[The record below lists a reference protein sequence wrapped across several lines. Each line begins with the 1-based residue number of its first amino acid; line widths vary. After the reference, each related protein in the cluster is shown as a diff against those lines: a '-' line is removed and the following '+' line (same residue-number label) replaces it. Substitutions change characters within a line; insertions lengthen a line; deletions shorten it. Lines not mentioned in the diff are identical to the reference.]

1 MGERSPV
8 FSSSRTPK
16 PHTLNPS
23 SAMPAR
29 ILVVDDEPDL
39 HLLIR
44 QSFKRQADQWT
55 FDFAHDGEEALAKL
69 DAAAFDIVLTDIN
82 MPRMDGLTLLS
93 HIRERDRSLRVVI
106 VSAYGDMDNIRT
118 AMNRG
123 AYDFVTKPINLADLK
138 TTIEKTWQEV
148 QATREAEAART
159 QLETTR
165 HELEVARQMQA
176 LKTRFFADLSH
187 EFRTPL
193 TLILGPLQDA
203 LRGAYGQ
210 VRHLPG
216 EMLPV
221 MHRHAARLKNLID
234 QLLDLTKI
242 EAGRMTLRASEHDV
256 IAFVRDLVLSFA
268 SAAERKQIDLRFATP
283 PGEAILLYFE
293 PDKLEKIAAN
303 LLSNAL
309 KFTPSG
315 GTIRVRV
322 FLIGDAEVGIEVRD
336 NGPGIPHEAQTHLFD
351 RFYQIDQPD
360 PDATPGT
367 GIGLALTKELVELHG
382 GSIAVESEPGF
393 GATFTVCLPRGHDH
407 LREEDILGVG
417 EREGFSIADFRFAI
431 DEGEDE
437 ALEEGEVAESKVQ
450 NPKSKIL
457 VVEDNPDVRA
467 YVRGHLAGRYE
478 VIEAEDGAEGLAQAR
493 AEQPDLI
500 ISDVMM
506 PKMSGY
512 DLCRALKDDDVLR
525 IIPIILLTARAED
538 EDRLEGLGLGAD
550 AYLSKPFNAEELLLR
565 VENLIE
571 IRRLL
576 RQRFSDEVV
585 LKPHD
590 IVVPSADAAF
600 LERVQAF
607 VEAHMGDSDF
617 EVARVADEV
626 GVSPR
631 QLRRKIRAITG
642 LSPSGYVRTL
652 RLQRAAQLLEK
663 KVGGVAEV
671 AYRVGF
677 DDAKH
682 FSRLFKQVYGTLP
695 SEYGSE
701 T

>member
-1 MGERSPV
+1 MS
-8 FSSSRTPK
+8 
-16 PHTLNPS
+16 
-23 SAMPAR
+23 AR

-55 FDFAHDGEEALAKL
+55 FAFAHDGEEALAKL
-69 DAAAFDIVLTDIN
+69 EAEDAIDFVLTDIN

-93 HIRERDRSLRVVI
+93 RIQDLDRSLRVVI
-106 VSAYGDMDNIRT
+106 VSAYGDMSNIRT

-138 TTIEKTWQEV
+138 VTIEKTWQEV
-148 QATREAEAART
+148 QTAREADAARA
-159 QLETTR
+159 QLATTR
-165 HELEVARQMQA
+165 HELDVAQQMQA

-210 VRHLPG
+210 AQHLPG

-221 MHRHAARLKNLID
+221 MHKHAARLKHLID

-242 EAGRMTLRASEHDV
+242 EAGRMTLRASEHDAS
-256 IAFVRDLVLSFA
+256 AFVCDLVQSFA
-268 SAAERKQIDLRFATP
+268 PAAERKQINLQFSTTDEATTP
-283 PGEAILLYFE
+283 LYFE
-293 PDKLEKIAAN
+293 PDKLEKIIAN

-309 KFTPSG
+309 KFTPAG

-322 FLIGDAEVGIEVRD
+322 FPIGDAEVGIAVRD
-336 NGPGIPHEAQTHLFD
+336 NGPGIPHEAQAHLFD
-351 RFYQIDQPD
+351 RFYQIDGASTEQQ
-360 PDATPGT
+360 GT

-382 GSIAVESEPGF
+382 GSITVESEPGF
-393 GATFTVCLPRGHDH
+393 GATFTVCLPRGHEH
-407 LREEDILGVG
+407 LREEDLARKGREG
-417 EREGFSIADFRFAI
+417 EREKGRKNEDGGMGGWEGERNVWLE
-431 DEGEDE
+431 EGEDE
-437 ALEEGEVAESKVQ
+437 DDALDE
-450 NPKSKIL
+450 SKIL
-457 VVEDNPDVRA
+457 VVEDNEDVRA
-467 YVRGHLAGRYE
+467 YVSSHLARRYI
-478 VIEAEDGAEGLAQAR
+478 VLEAGDGAEGLAMAR
-493 AEQPDLI
+493 VEKPDLI
-500 ISDVMM
+500 LSDVMM
-506 PKMSGY
+506 PKMDGY
-512 DLCRALKDDDVLR
+512 DLCRALKADDALNH
-525 IIPIILLTARAED
+525 IPIILLTARAED

-550 AYLSKPFNAEELLLR
+550 AYLSKPFNAEELLIR

-576 RQRFSDEVV
+576 RQRFSEEVI
-585 LKPHD
+585 LKPHN
-590 IVVPSADAAF
+590 IAVPSADAAF
-600 LERVQAF
+600 LERVQSF
-607 VEAHMGDSDF
+607 VEEHMGDRDF
-617 EVARVADEV
+617 DVARVADEV

-663 KVGGVAEV
+663 QVGGVSET
-671 AYRVGF
+671 AYMVGF
-677 DDAKH
+677 DDAKY

-695 SEYGSE
+695 SQYGNE
-701 T
+701 R